1 MHSLPSSLLGVLVHD
16 ALGNRLL
23 EIPEP
28 RLLLLANVGRHF
40 TLFRPVLK
48 AQLFHELEL
57 LVQLRVLLVLTKSK
71 ERKRLEGVRI
81 KR

>member
-1 MHSLPSSLLGVLVHD
+1 
-16 ALGNRLL
+16 
-23 EIPEP
+23 
-28 RLLLLANVGRHF
+28 LLLANVGRHF